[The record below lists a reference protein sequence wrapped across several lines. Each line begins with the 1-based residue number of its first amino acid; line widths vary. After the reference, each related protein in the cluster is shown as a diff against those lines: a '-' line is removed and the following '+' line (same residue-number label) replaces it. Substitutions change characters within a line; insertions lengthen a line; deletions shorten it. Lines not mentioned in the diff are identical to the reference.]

1 MRELASQKG
10 LEVEDFDFGRIT
22 TAAKFEVSLQTSA
35 LANGVCRVRWEFM
48 REVLSRTSIEIL
60 DRHLH
65 AMTQRL
71 AASESPEKMLTA
83 ELGLA
88 PHDERQA
95 LHSWASSQ
103 ALPLPDLRV
112 EGLFLQQAKRTPKQR
127 ALSSDGVSL
136 SYEALARAVRG
147 LARSLSTALKEAP
160 GHDPTHQ
167 TVVAV
172 FANRCQELPI
182 ALLAVLLTGASFL
195 PLAPENPLERLC
207 FMVSQAQAAA
217 LLSTRSLA
225 EAGLRIVSQSDRRI
239 QFLEVPVIEDIDQTE
254 QAPISRSAKSAAAYV
269 LFTSGST
276 GKPKGVLLSHRA
288 LLSHLLPY
296 IRTLGLK
303 GSDQVLM
310 TSSFSFDMAYSQI
323 FGALLSGA
331 TLMLTKENPMM
342 DPSELW
348 GIMKKKTVTFTT
360 VVPSVLSAM
369 VHLTTEPLALPSLRH
384 LGCGGEALASA
395 AKEYYSRAPTS
406 RVLLHNRYGPTEC
419 AINAL
424 LFGPSPL
431 QELAGEDVPIGWA
444 SSHRHVHLKTE
455 GEACEQDLLMLGLG
469 GELLLA
475 GPGLAQG
482 YVATPEL
489 TDQAFRESSRGAGKS
504 YHTGD
509 LVAREHSKDGL
520 RGCLRLLGLC

>member
-1 MRELASQKG
+1 M
-10 LEVEDFDFGRIT
+10 
-22 TAAKFEVSLQTSA
+22 
-35 LANGVCRVRWEFM
+35 N
-48 REVLSRTSIEIL
+48 
-60 DRHLH
+60 
-65 AMTQRL
+65 
-71 AASESPEKMLTA
+71 
-83 ELGLA
+83 
-88 PHDERQA
+88 
-95 LHSWASSQ
+95 
-103 ALPLPDLRV
+103 
-112 EGLFLQQAKRTPKQR
+112 
-127 ALSSDGVSL
+127 
-136 SYEALARAVRG
+136 
-147 LARSLSTALKEAP
+147 
-160 GHDPTHQ
+160 
-167 TVVAV
+167 
-172 FANRCQELPI
+172 
-182 ALLAVLLTGASFL
+182 
-195 PLAPENPLERLC
+195 
-207 FMVSQAQAAA
+207 
-217 LLSTRSLA
+217 
-225 EAGLRIVSQSDRRI
+225 QSDRRI
-239 QFLEVPVIEDIDQTE
+239 LFLEVRVHEDVDQME
-254 QAPISRSAKSAAAYV
+254 QVPISSSAKSTAAYV

-303 GSDQVLM
+303 GSDQVLL

-331 TLMLTKENPMM
+331 TLMLTKENPMT

-348 GIMKKKTVTFTT
+348 EIMKKKTVTFTT

-431 QELAGEDVPIGWA
+431 QEVAGEDVPIGWA

-455 GEACEQDLLMLGLG
+455 GQACEQDLLMLGLG

-475 GPGLAQG
+475 GLGLARG
-482 YVATPEL
+482 YVAAPEL
-489 TDQAFRESSRGAGKS
+489 SDQAFRESSRGAGKS

-509 LVAREHSKDGL
+509 LVIRERSRDGL
-520 RGCLRLLGLC
+520 RGCLRLLGLP